1 MDDSTII
8 DDPLALS
15 IRLAR
20 EERHYMSTW
29 LALEVLMTDE
39 TVRKDTDLFDRLSG
53 LQEKLE
59 QETLA
64 KYSQR

>member
-1 MDDSTII
+1 MDDGTMIN
-8 DDPLALS
+8 DPLALS

-29 LALEVLMTDE
+29 LVLEVLMTDE
-39 TVRKDTDLFDRLSG
+39 TVGKDTDLFDRLSG

-59 QETLA
+59 QHAMA
-64 KYSQR
+64 KYGTA